1 MIKALLRKV
10 LPPIAICWFIAFL
23 IYGFLAYFTTTAG
36 PNPTDGLGRPLEE
49 APWFMRMFF
58 GHDKMWAGWKW
69 FAIEMVAFWGCI
81 GLFVGLSKWLEEDKS
96 GSLQK
101 G

>member
-10 LPPIAICWFIAFL
+10 LVPVTVCWFIAV
-23 IYGFLAYFTTTAG
+23 IVYGFLAYSVVSG
-36 PNPTDGLGRPLEE
+36 GLNPTDGLGRSLEE

-58 GHDKMWAGWKW
+58 GQDKMWAGWKW
-69 FAIEMVAFWGCI
+69 FGIEMAVFWGGI
-81 GLFVGLSKWLEEDKS
+81 GLYGGLAKWLDEDK
-96 GSLQK
+96 LDQK